1 MLFLAGH
8 EQAFQFVSAIDTELR
23 TSETQGLS
31 TKQRAWLAAVLTGI
45 IVTASVNWDEFSR
58 RTLGQWGP
66 TVFGSM
72 LRRISQNLLQGL
84 WWASLRVILRAHG
97 IEEGVL
103 VVDDSDRP
111 RSKNTKEIFAVHK
124 AKDKKTGGYIM
135 AQNIVLLLLVT
146 KKVTIPIGFD
156 FFRPDPGWKAW
167 EKEDK
172 KLKKAGLSKEKRP
185 VRPERNPAFP
195 TRATIAARLMREFK
209 YRFPAIHIKAI
220 DFDAAYLSKFL
231 RAECARIYPQ
241 VQVISELRS
250 NQLARAG
257 HKDYKPLSEYFSA
270 RPLKNVTVILRGGL
284 EKKIEMTSARLFI
297 KSLGRK
303 IHVIAMR
310 YENESELRYIAAVD
324 MTWRAEDV
332 VKAYSLRWLVEVA
345 FEDWKLYEGFGGK
358 AMQQGVEGA
367 RRSLLLSFFA
377 DHFLLHHPVQLS
389 LSRAGKPLCTV
400 GALASLI
407 RVDCLITTTTHLM
420 RRPELITP
428 DKDIAAEIRRTIPYY
443 RESSKHMSGRD
454 AFDFGASPS
463 LERRFRNQK
472 L

>member
-8 EQAFQFVSAIDTELR
+8 EQAFQFVSAIDSELR
-23 TSETQGLS
+23 TTQTQGLS
-31 TKQRAWLAAVLTGI
+31 NKQKAWLAAVLTGI

-58 RTLGQWGP
+58 RTLGRWGA

-72 LRRISQNLLQGL
+72 LRRISQDLFQGI
-84 WWASLRVILRAHG
+84 WWASLRVILGSHG

-124 AKDKKTGGYIM
+124 AKDKKSGGYFM

-146 KKVTIPIGFD
+146 RKVTIPVGFD

-167 EKEDK
+167 EKEEK
-172 KLKKAGLSKEKRP
+172 RLKKAGFPKARRP
-185 VRPERNPAFP
+185 PRPERHPDFP
-195 TRATIAARLMREFK
+195 TRAQIAVRLMREFK
-209 YRFPAIHIKAI
+209 YRFPGLRIKAI
-220 DFDAAYLSKFL
+220 AFDAAYLSKFL
-231 RAECARIYPQ
+231 RAECARIYPG

-257 HKDYKPLSEYFSA
+257 HQTYKTLSEYFSA
-270 RPLKNVTVILRGGL
+270 RPLRKVSVLLRGGL
-284 EKKIEMTSARLFI
+284 EKSVEMTSARLFI
-297 KSLGRK
+297 KALGRK
-303 IHVIAMR
+303 VHVVAMR
-310 YENESELRYIAAVD
+310 YENETELRYISAVD
-324 MTWRAEDV
+324 MTWRAENV

-345 FEDWKLYEGFGGK
+345 FQDWKLYEGFGGK

-367 RRSLLLSFFA
+367 RRGLLLSFLA
-377 DHFLLHHPVQLS
+377 DHFLLHHPVQLN
-389 LSRAGKPLCTV
+389 LSRSGKPLCTV

-407 RVDCLITTTTHLM
+407 RIDCLIETTTHLM
-420 RRPELITP
+420 RSP
-428 DKDIAAEIRRTIPYY
+428 DLATRDVDIAAEIRRTIPYY
-443 RESSKHMSGRD
+443 RESSKHMSGRG
-454 AFDFGASPS
+454 AFDFGPSSSLKGRHSSP
-463 LERRFRNQK
+463 K